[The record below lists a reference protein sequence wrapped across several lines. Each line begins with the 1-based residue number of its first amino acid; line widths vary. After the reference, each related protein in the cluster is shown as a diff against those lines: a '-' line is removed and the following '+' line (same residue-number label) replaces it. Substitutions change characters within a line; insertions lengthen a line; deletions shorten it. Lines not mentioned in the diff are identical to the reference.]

1 MCHCGFCGAGE
12 NLVEIEPDDLEIGPC
27 LDFRLL
33 LLHATQ
39 RQKKL
44 DDQSPFIS
52 LPKENFQSHLEKFAT
67 SESAA
72 AAANVT
78 GSKRSGGVKLCDPS
92 PVIQMMARFASMKNS
107 GRRILDSQVSRDD
120 LDISFLRIDS
130 HTHTPHFAER
140 IIIKKEPPV
149 PKEKKSCNFGSM

>member
-52 LPKENFQSHLEKFAT
+52 LPKENFQSHVERFAT
-67 SESAA
+67 SESAAA

-120 LDISFLRIDS
+120 LDISFLWIDS
-130 HTHTPHFAER
+130 HTHTHHILPGE
-140 IIIKKEPPV
+140 
-149 PKEKKSCNFGSM
+149 